1 MNTYERE
8 AIGNII
14 LIKNIIFKNTANKKK
29 EVDHA
34 WKFGRPCLVIYSDE
48 QYDYILTITSTQ
60 KKEKYSCEHFT
71 IQNKHLIPKQVSRYS
86 NHNINKSKNKNIEG
100 SITLDAIYKIPIS
113 GHEQLGKITFET
125 YKSIITKLK
134 EYHQKENLDEIIT
147 KAQHIGGR

>member
-8 AIGNII
+8 AIGNIV
-14 LIKNIIFKNTANKKK
+14 LIKNIIFENTSSKRK

-60 KKEKYSCEHFT
+60 KKARYKSEHFT
-71 IQNKHLIPKQVSRYS
+71 LQTKHFIPNQISRYS
-86 NHNINKSKNKNIEG
+86 NHNINKIKNKNIEG
-100 SITLDAIYKIPIS
+100 SITLDTIYKIPIS

-125 YKSIITKLK
+125 YKTITSKLK
-134 EYHQKENLDEIIT
+134 TLYQKENLDEIIT
-147 KAQHIGGR
+147 NAQRIGGR

>member
-60 KKEKYSCEHFT
+60 KK
-71 IQNKHLIPKQVSRYS
+71 
-86 NHNINKSKNKNIEG
+86 KNIAVN
-100 SITLDAIYKIPIS
+100 TLQYKINIS
-113 GHEQLGKITFET
+113 SRNK
-125 YKSIITKLK
+125 
-134 EYHQKENLDEIIT
+134 
-147 KAQHIGGR
+147 